1 MTDAKSWWG
10 QAQIKPELR
19 EFITLSSRDIHDLT
33 QEAAKAA
40 DPVARL
46 SELLN
51 ERGAAKKA
59 IREGYEADRMKEDAA
74 KIQDIPSWPGPVLHM
89 KSQPW
94 IERKCFGVMY
104 SDDLLMVLEAEI
116 IPHYYTSIEELVKV
130 WSVD

>member
-1 MTDAKSWWG
+1 
-10 QAQIKPELR
+10 
-19 EFITLSSRDIHDLT
+19 
-33 QEAAKAA
+33 
-40 DPVARL
+40 
-46 SELLN
+46 
-51 ERGAAKKA
+51 
-59 IREGYEADRMKEDAA
+59 
-74 KIQDIPSWPGPVLHM
+74 M